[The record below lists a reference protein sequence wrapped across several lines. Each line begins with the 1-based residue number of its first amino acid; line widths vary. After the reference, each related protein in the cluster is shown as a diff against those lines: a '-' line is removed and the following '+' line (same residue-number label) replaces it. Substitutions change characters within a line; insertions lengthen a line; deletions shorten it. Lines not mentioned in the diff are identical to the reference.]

1 MLFICTCWWCPANM
15 GVLIRRCLPWPVPL
29 DLLPS
34 VLTSPPGEI
43 YWRTYTIVPKPMTI
57 LGERHTVVV
66 WCATH
71 ANRVSLQLVYS
82 KDWPLIYNMCSTIWL
97 FMHAEYYIWL
107 LCTFFPIVALCST
120 NILYKSVCVAAYHIR
135 EHAYNQVNIHQ
146 NCSETASLFPNC
158 R

>member
-1 MLFICTCWWCPANM
+1 MDVRNVLSYIRQESHFITGPLRHWYIYTHPPTRVSLLIDGHTIHHNSYTSIIHMYIHILCWWCPANT

-82 KDWPLIYNMCSTIWL
+82 KD
-97 FMHAEYYIWL
+97 
-107 LCTFFPIVALCST
+107 
-120 NILYKSVCVAAYHIR
+120 
-135 EHAYNQVNIHQ
+135 
-146 NCSETASLFPNC
+146 
-158 R
+158 